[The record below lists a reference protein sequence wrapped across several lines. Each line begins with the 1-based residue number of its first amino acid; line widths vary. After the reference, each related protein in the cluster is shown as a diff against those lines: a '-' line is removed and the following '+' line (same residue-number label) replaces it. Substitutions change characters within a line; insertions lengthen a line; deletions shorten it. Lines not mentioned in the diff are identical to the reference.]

1 MKYEK
6 VPAVG
11 LGIRSYIIVKCLIL
25 LGFIASFYFEN
36 LPGGR

>member
-11 LGIRSYIIVKCLIL
+11 LGICAYIIVKYLIL
-25 LGFIASFYFEN
+25 LGFIVSFLF
-36 LPGGR
+36 

>member
-11 LGIRSYIIVKCLIL
+11 LGIRLYIIAKSFIL
-25 LGFIASFYFEN
+25 LGFIVFYYFEN
-36 LPGGR
+36 FPGGR